1 MIFSVALV
9 VLEFCLMI
17 GYFSFC
23 ILTWAYGTYKKKF
36 NMRIRAIVS
45 IVNAMLWSILGVC
58 FIILSLDYRR
68 CFAFQIGWIV
78 IAVFDFKKIIKK

>member
-9 VLEFCLMI
+9 ILGFCLML

-23 ILTWAYGTYKKKF
+23 ILTLAYGTYKKEF

-45 IVNAMLWSILGVC
+45 IITAILWSILGVC
-58 FIILSLDYRR
+58 FIILSLDYRK
-68 CFAFQIGWIV
+68 CFALQIGWIV